1 MTEDPTRNA
10 GPAPSQNAKPG
21 SRGAPHDG
29 SPIVY
34 IVDDD
39 TSLRESLEDLMNSVG
54 LAVRGFGSVQEFLDG
69 DTADGPACLVLDVRL
84 PGQSGMDFLRRMEQ
98 ARRRVP
104 VVVITGH
111 GDIPMS
117 VAAMKSGAV
126 DFLTKPFRDQ
136 DLLDAI
142 HAAVEK
148 DRAQLADMT
157 RADDVLARWHTL
169 TEGEQ
174 AVMERVV
181 RGMLN
186 KQIAAELDVSEITVK
201 VRRGRVMRKM
211 QVRTLADLVRVG
223 GQIKGPPR

>member
-1 MTEDPTRNA
+1 MMQDSSSPGTQA
-10 GPAPSQNAKPG
+10 PAP
-21 SRGAPHDG
+21 GA
-29 SPIVY
+29 PIVY

-39 TSLRESLEDLMNSVG
+39 TSLRESLEDLMHSVG
-54 LAVRGFGSVQEFLDG
+54 LAVWGFGSVQEFLDA
-69 DTADGPACLVLDVRL
+69 DTAGGPACLVLDVRL

-104 VVVITGH
+104 VVMITGH

-148 DRAQLADMT
+148 DRALLADMT
-157 RADDVLARWHTL
+157 RADDVLARWNTL
-169 TEGEQ
+169 SEGER

-186 KQIAAELDVSEITVK
+186 KQIAAELNLSEITVK

-211 QVRTLADLVRVG
+211 QVRTLADLVRAG
-223 GQIKGPPR
+223 GQLKGNRSPV